1 MFNRIS
7 LWYTASAPMQ
17 GGIAYDIGGET
28 VRDTFWL
35 ESGENAGFSLLIQG
49 ALDGKTADNCRLISL
64 SAADGTSAKAEI
76 HGISTDLTEL
86 PDEPWIEQDGV
97 RLGITLEM
105 GGAIASL
112 TDSRSPDGYT
122 NLLNRYDPGRLV
134 QQSYYGIS
142 EPPYVLGEFMGN
154 PWAYNP
160 VQGGD
165 KGGNRSRI
173 IAYSRTENEIYIK
186 AQPYD
191 WGHIGHITPSYMEN
205 RYRFLTNG
213 VISVENRFTDFS
225 GYSHPPRH
233 QELPA
238 FYVVSALDIFTWE
251 DAGVRRSRDD
261 LIFWPLASDQ
271 QFLLT
276 EPDTAFSV
284 WHDRNGYGVGLAA
297 PGTEMFYAGR
307 HEHSGSADPHD
318 NGTNYTAPLKVVQLR
333 SFKPLT
339 YRYLLA
345 VGDIESIAA
354 RFRETLP
361 NLDNSSLSQ
370 YGG

>member
-1 MFNRIS
+1 MFNRIT
-7 LWYTASAPMQ
+7 LRYTASAPTK
-17 GGIAYDIGGET
+17 GVIAYDTDGGT

-35 ESGENAGFSLLIQG
+35 ESGVNAGFSLLIQG
-49 ALDGKTADNCRLISL
+49 ALDGRTADNCRLLSL
-64 SAADGTSAKAEI
+64 NAADGTSSAAEI
-76 HGISTDLTEL
+76 HEIGTDTAVL
-86 PDEPWIEQDGV
+86 PGEPWIEKDGV

-122 NLLNRYDPGRLV
+122 NLLNRFDPGRLV
-134 QQSYYGIS
+134 QQSYYGIA
-142 EPPYVLGEFMGN
+142 EPPYEPGEFMGN

-173 IAYSRTENEIYIK
+173 IAYSRTEDEICIK

-191 WGHIGHITPSYMEN
+191 WGHVGRITPSYMEN
-205 RYRFLTNG
+205 RYRFLDNG
-213 VISVENRFTDFS
+213 VICVENRFTDFS
-225 GYSHPPRH
+225 GYNHPPKH

-238 FYVVSALDIFTWE
+238 LYVVSALDIFTWE

-271 QFLLT
+271 HFLLT

-284 WHDRNGYGVGLAA
+284 WHDRSGYGVGLAA

-307 HEHSGSADPHD
+307 HEHNGSADPYD
-318 NGTNYTAPLKVVQLR
+318 NGTNYTAPLKVVHLR
-333 SFKPLT
+333 SFKPLS

-361 NLDNSSLSQ
+361 EIDNSSLTQ